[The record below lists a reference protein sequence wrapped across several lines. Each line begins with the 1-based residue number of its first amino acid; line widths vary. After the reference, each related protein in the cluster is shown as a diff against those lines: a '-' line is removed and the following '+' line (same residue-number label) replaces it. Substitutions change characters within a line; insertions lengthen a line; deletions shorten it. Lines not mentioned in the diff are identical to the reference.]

1 MKGFQ
6 QGLCPG
12 PSHDGMSIAIEEDL
26 LVGMLLDE
34 PLDLLHDLAEGQFAG
49 PDVDV
54 YVVHH

>member
-6 QGLCPG
+6 QGLCPV
-12 PSHDGMSIAIEEDL
+12 PAADVVSVAVHEDL